1 MARERKTLFAG
12 QRITLAD
19 ADRFLLLVSGRAEA
33 YAVTREGKT
42 YRQLFLAELS
52 AKAAAYP
59 AMDEF
64 NQMDVLICAL
74 EDLEYEE
81 LPLTGED
88 ALPPEEQKRLMR
100 AWFKGLGHL
109 PWVQFLAAQGDE
121 IVQHW
126 AKDSVFRDVP
136 EDNEALLERFRQHE
150 EILSFLLDAK
160 FVSEDRR
167 LKKRMALRD
176 RKKKQLVDEAVG
188 NLMNEESP
196 QRANEEAESESFSDV
211 VFAVRQAGHA
221 LSLPDANLSL
231 RPEIA
236 RKLDQVALLRR
247 LAQKGNMQ
255 IRLVT
260 LSEGW
265 HEKDSG
271 VLIGYYGAEKEM
283 AAILPTKPGGY
294 RLVTQSRP
302 GGVPVSQE
310 TAAEIDKTAFAC
322 YAGFP
327 ASKLKIR
334 DLLLF
339 MFHCC
344 WKEDYQVILL
354 ASLIAGLVPIL
365 TPVITETI
373 FADIIPIMDRKGLAT
388 VTQVA
393 MVTSFTLAATSV
405 VRQVAVLRITTH
417 LDMAVEAALWG
428 RLLSLPTKFFRRFQT
443 GELVSRMQGIEAV
456 KSVVNGEFVTIV
468 FNALFS
474 FWSLFLMCYYSLRL
488 TAVAMVL
495 WLVFLGTMAFIY
507 RRVVSFQR
515 ELIAAQNKTAGIV
528 QQIFAGLAKF
538 RIQGAEEQAYWLWS
552 KPFGEAW
559 KWNLALRWQN
569 NYNSILTNAQ
579 PFLLTLLLY
588 CFVFYVIND
597 PASVAGGQGIG
608 YAQFLAFSAA
618 YSGFNGTLAGLMPL
632 MGRLFSIQPHIENLR
647 PLLEELPEEVE
658 DKAESEALSG
668 VIEASHLTFSYRED
682 GPDVLRDV
690 NFRIAAGEYVAIVG
704 SSGCGKST
712 LIRLLLG
719 FEQPRLGAVYYDGQD
734 LSELSLPSVRS
745 QLGVVLQNGQLM
757 AGDILSNIV
766 GTAALTAQDAWDAAE
781 AAGVADDIRA
791 MPMEMNTVIS
801 EGSGNISGGQR
812 QRILIARA
820 LAMKPAVIIFDEA
833 TSALDN
839 RTQAIVTESLKRLD
853 ATRIVVAHRLS
864 TIQDCDRILVMDQ
877 GRIAENGTFDDLLA
891 KGGLFAQLVKRQ
903 VA

>member
-1 MARERKTLFAG
+1 MARERKSLFAG
-12 QRITLAD
+12 QRVTLAD
-19 ADRFLLLVSGRAEA
+19 TDRFLLLASGRAEA
-33 YAVTREGKT
+33 YAVTREGEA
-42 YRQLFLAELS
+42 YRQMFLAELS
-52 AKAAAYP
+52 ATAAAYP

-64 NQMDVLICAL
+64 KQMDVVVYAL
-74 EDLEYEE
+74 EDTEYEE
-81 LPLTGED
+81 LPMTGEG
-88 ALPPEEQKRLMR
+88 ALPPEEQKRLMST
-100 AWFKGLGHL
+100 WFSGLGHL
-109 PWVQFLAAQGDE
+109 PWVQFLADQGDE
-121 IVQHW
+121 IVRHW
-126 AKDSVFRDVP
+126 EKGSVFQDVP
-136 EDNEALLERFRQHE
+136 EDNEALLERFKQHE
-150 EILSFLLDAK
+150 EIFSFLLDAQ
-160 FVSEDRR
+160 FVSEDR
-167 LKKRMALRD
+167 LLEKRMNLRD
-176 RKKKQLVDEAVG
+176 RRKRQIVDEAIG
-188 NLMNEESP
+188 NLMNEEAAP
-196 QRANEEAESESFSDV
+196 WGNEEAESEPFGEV
-211 VFAVRQAGHA
+211 VFAVRQAGRA
-221 LSLPDANLSL
+221 LSLPDVNLSL

-255 IRLVT
+255 LRLVT

-265 HEKDSG
+265 HQKDSG

-283 AAILPTKPGGY
+283 AALLPVKPGSY
-294 RLVTQSRP
+294 RLVTKSRP
-302 GGVPVSQE
+302 EGVPVSRE
-310 TAAEIDKTAFAC
+310 TAAEIDERAFAC

-327 ASKLKIR
+327 ASKLKIK

-339 MFHCC
+339 MFRRC
-344 WKEDYQVILL
+344 WKEDYQTILI
-354 ASLIAGLVPIL
+354 ASLIAGIIPIL

-373 FADIIPIMDRKGLAT
+373 FADMIPILDRKGLAT

-428 RLLSLPTKFFRRFQT
+428 RLLSLPAKFFRRFQT
-443 GELVSRMQGIEAV
+443 GELVGRMQGMEAV
-456 KSVVNGEFVTIV
+456 KSVMSGEFVTTV
-468 FNALFS
+468 FNVLFS
-474 FWSLFLMCYYSLRL
+474 FWSLLLMCYYSMQL
-488 TAVAMVL
+488 TAVAMLL
-495 WLVFLGTMAFIY
+495 WLLFLGTMAVIY

-515 ELIAAQNKTAGIV
+515 NAIAAQNKTAGIV

-559 KWNLALRWQN
+559 KWKLALRWQS

-588 CFVFYVIND
+588 CFVFYVVND
-597 PASVAGGQGIG
+597 PAALAKGEGIG

-618 YSGFNGTLAGLMPL
+618 YSGFNGTLSGLMPL
-632 MGRLFSIQPHIENLR
+632 MGQLFSIQPHIENLR

-791 MPMEMNTVIS
+791 MPMGMNTVIS